1 MNKIN
6 NIIEDKLNIEEEII
20 FPKKDLI
27 KQNSK
32 KYLDNDLIVCPICK
46 EEICYIQPIF
56 DQNGTV
62 KIIYRCLKTE
72 IIQYEAINEL
82 KKNFSDELIAENEY
96 EIINNED
103 ENQKKIKEKNI
114 EDYDFKID
122 RIINIEDY
130 LNFVNN
136 SDNKIK
142 NFDCIFHSNK
152 NNTLY
157 CLQCEKWFCEDCQ
170 KLHDELVDNH
180 TFINFKISAIN
191 YCENHFDENFNESQ
205 YKKKYIVNYYC
216 KICENFFCKYCF
228 NSKNCLS
235 HNGIHNLI
243 DYKNLFKNKKLD
255 FNLIKNYD
263 EKYIKIL
270 NNKQNEFFSLDQ
282 NSQKKLEDIYNC
294 NLKISK
300 NIYELG
306 KKVVKSFVILKS
318 LKSIYL
324 YQNYLNFLNYNFQ
337 IYDEQ
342 IYNKRTIYYKTNYF
356 FDFNNIQ
363 IYKVLYQN
371 TIESIYNVIPYYE
384 KKLIV
389 IFGKINN
396 KHVFL
401 FVNDQGIFLN
411 NCISISNIEKL
422 TSIIITSNDLLIFG
436 YMQNEKGKIKIHN
449 LKNFL
454 ENNNDHNNY
463 SSAAHLNEVTALCE
477 IKKNILLTGSNEIK
491 VWNIKNEPSCI
502 RTIFP
507 NCKIYN
513 MLSYNNQIFLFP
525 ENKKVYYCDYN
536 EGEKIKLNINHYDL
550 ITSMIIL
557 NKNNKNDDEKLLLT
571 AGYDHRIILWDLISL
586 KKIEQKFVIELEK
599 KIININIFDKYI
611 CCELINKCNEFILLN
626 IENKFLRRLFYYDN
640 FNSKLSNFTQFKQK
654 DSRIFAIT
662 NENDKYGFAIFQSI
676 SFGCKLINDITF
688 C

>member
-1 MNKIN
+1 MNNNI
-6 NIIEDKLNIEEEII
+6 NIIEDKLNIEEEKII
-20 FPKKDLI
+20 PKKDLI
-27 KQNSK
+27 KQNSI
-32 KYLDNDLIVCPICK
+32 KYLDKDLIICPICK

-56 DQNGTV
+56 DQNGTA
-62 KIIYRCLKTE
+62 KIIYKCLKTE
-72 IIQYEAINEL
+72 IIQYETINEF
-82 KKNFSDELIAENEY
+82 KIKFFDDLIAENEY
-96 EIINNED
+96 EIINIE
-103 ENQKKIKEKNI
+103 ESKQKNKEKNI

-122 RIINIEDY
+122 RILNLDDY

-142 NFDCIFHSNK
+142 NFECIFHSNN

-170 KLHDELVDNH
+170 KLHDELVGCH
-180 TFINFKISAIN
+180 TFISFKISSIN
-191 YCENHFDENFNESQ
+191 YCENHLDEFFNEPE
-205 YKKKYIVNYYC
+205 YKKKFIVNYYC
-216 KICENFFCKYCF
+216 KNCENFFCKYCF
-228 NSKNCLS
+228 DSKNCLS
-235 HNGIHNLI
+235 QNGIHNLI
-243 DYKNLFKNKKLD
+243 ECKNLFKNKKLD
-255 FNLIKNYD
+255 NNLIKNYD
-263 EKYIKIL
+263 DKYIKIL
-270 NNKQNEFFSLDQ
+270 NNKQNEFFSLDK
-282 NSQKKLEDIYNC
+282 NSQKKLEDIYNY

-306 KKVVKSFVILKS
+306 KKVVKTFVILKS
-318 LKSIYL
+318 LRNIYL

-337 IYDEQ
+337 IYDQQ
-342 IYNKRTIYYKTNYF
+342 IYQKRTIYYKTNYF

-371 TIESIYNVIPYYE
+371 KIESIYNVIPYYK

-401 FVNDQGIFLN
+401 FVNEQGVYLN

-436 YMQNEKGKIKIHN
+436 FTQNEKGKIKIHN

-454 ENNNDHNNY
+454 ENNKDHNNY
-463 SSAAHLNEVTALCE
+463 SSVAHLHEVTALCE
-477 IKKNILLTGSNEIK
+477 INKNTLLTGSNEIK
-491 VWNIKNEPSCI
+491 VWDIKNEPNCT

-507 NCKIYN
+507 NCKILN
-513 MLSYNNQIFLFP
+513 MLKYNNQIFLFP
-525 ENKKVYYCDYN
+525 DKKIVYYCDFQ
-536 EGEKIKLNINHYDL
+536 EGEKIKLNIKHYDI

-557 NKNNKNDDEKLLLT
+557 NKNNENDDDKKLMLT
-571 AGYDHRIILWDLISL
+571 AGYDHRIILWELISL
-586 KKIEQKFVIELEK
+586 KNIEQKFVIELEK

-626 IENKFLRRLFYYDN
+626 IENKFLKRLFYYHN
-640 FNSKLSNFTQFKQK
+640 FNSKLSNFTEFKKK

-676 SFGCKLINDITF
+676 SFGCKLISDITF